1 MYNGVCYK
9 IKRNRHSRVQ
19 RVRRFLRYADYRF
32 SIPLDPVRRRMFRR
46 RLRVFMLTVG
56 LTGSTGS
63 GKGYVS
69 DIMIKA
75 GIPCLDTDQVC
86 RDVYRKGEP
95 CYFDLVSYFGEE
107 ILREDGEIDRSA
119 LFHLAFPDKE
129 KYEKL
134 NSIAFFHI
142 MKVTERWLTARR
154 EEGERVVVID
164 APMLFESGFDRECDI
179 TLGVIAN
186 RDIRIDR
193 IMKRDSISEKRALA
207 RIENQKDDSWF
218 FENCD
223 YVIVN
228 DGCDISDQ
236 INYFKKE
243 MIRLYGEKEKK
254 EA

>member
-1 MYNGVCYK
+1 M
-9 IKRNRHSRVQ
+9 
-19 RVRRFLRYADYRF
+19 
-32 SIPLDPVRRRMFRR
+32 
-46 RLRVFMLTVG
+46 FMLTVG

-95 CYFDLVSYFGEE
+95 CYFDLVSYFGKE

-164 APMLFESGFDRECDI
+164 APMLFESGFDKLCDK
-179 TLGVIAN
+179 VVCVVAD
-186 RDIRIDR
+186 RDTQIRR
-193 IMKRDSISEKRALA
+193 VMKRDEISEEVAVSRLNKQKSNDYYRSRSDYALDNSVA
-207 RIENQKDDSWF
+207 NEDNIYTDTT
-218 FENCD
+218 
-223 YVIVN
+223 
-228 DGCDISDQ
+228 
-236 INYFKKE
+236 
-243 MIRLYGEKEKK
+243 RLVGLLRRLSAEKS
-254 EA
+254 